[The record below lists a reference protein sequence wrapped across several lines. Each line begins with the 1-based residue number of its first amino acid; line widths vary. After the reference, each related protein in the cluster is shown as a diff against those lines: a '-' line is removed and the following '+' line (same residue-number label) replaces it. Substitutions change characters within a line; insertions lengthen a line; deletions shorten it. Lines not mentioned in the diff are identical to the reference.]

1 MSGRHVS
8 VVQQFGLELLILAD
22 GWASGEA
29 RTEQLRLALVSAG
42 ADPAEV
48 FSDRLEPE
56 DVDPADD
63 EGRDFD
69 YSAVDWQDGSV
80 DEWARLQEALDGTRV
95 RVGDSAPI
103 GGEPVRPDVPDVDFD
118 REWQ

>member
-1 MSGRHVS
+1 

-22 GWASGEA
+22 GWASGET
-29 RTEQLRLALVSAG
+29 RDERLRLALVAAG

-48 FSDRLEPE
+48 FADRLPPE

-63 EGRDFD
+63 AARDLD
-69 YSAVDWQDGSV
+69 YSAVDWQADSSP
-80 DEWARLQEALDGTRV
+80 DDWALLQEALATTRV
-95 RVGDSAPI
+95 TVPGAQAAE
-103 GGEPVRPDVPDVDFD
+103 EPQVPEVPDVDFD